1 MSGVRGSGLASLRRR
16 PGGDLIVD
24 RPNSARLAGLGP
36 PTENSDF
43 AISATN
49 CAGVYKS
56 AAPPS
61 AVLGG
66 APAKNGVR
74 NSGVKVA

>member
-1 MSGVRGSGLASLRRR
+1 MASLRRR

-24 RPNSARLAGLGP
+24 RPNSARPAGLGP
-36 PTENSDF
+36 PKENSDF
-43 AISATN
+43 VISATN

-61 AVLGG
+61 AALGG
-66 APAKNGVR
+66 VLAKNGVR
-74 NSGVKVA
+74 NSGAKGGQPEPRP